1 MVNDVHGVQDHVE
14 NEMLH
19 LKESQICL
27 NLQPP
32 VWSVVH
38 SDVMCKWL
46 LSDRITCKWHEA
58 ATV

>member
-38 SDVMCKWL
+38 HSDVMCKRL
-46 LSDRITCKWHEA
+46 LSDRITCK
-58 ATV
+58 

>member
-1 MVNDVHGVQDHVE
+1 MVNDVHGVQGHVE

-38 SDVMCKWL
+38 HSTVTLC
-46 LSDRITCKWHEA
+46 
-58 ATV
+58 ATGH